1 EAQQYLKDER
11 VQLDEIKQIPLDRI
25 DVTGTP
31 TMLLVNSR
39 GIVVQTWLGKLEPDK
54 QEQAL
59 KVMLSNRSRGSN
71 AKTDAA
77 SAARS

>member
-1 EAQQYLKDER
+1 MGSNLRLVGVLPEPVAEAQQYLKDER

-39 GIVVQTWLGKLEPDK
+39 GIVVQTWL
-54 QEQAL
+54 
-59 KVMLSNRSRGSN
+59 
-71 AKTDAA
+71 
-77 SAARS
+77 